1 MQAAFEKKFFQAD
14 KAIYLGGISADPER
28 PGFERSIIKPVIPK
42 ALKFVDASHQSM
54 YGKIATSWKRTG
66 QQLSPRVTVP
76 PNTTALVYVPS
87 SDGSVTESGKAA
99 EKAAGV
105 KFLRR
110 EGQAAVFEVG
120 SGDYAFQSS
129 L

>member
-1 MQAAFEKKFFQAD
+1 M
-14 KAIYLGGISADPER
+14 
-28 PGFERSIIKPVIPK
+28 
-42 ALKFVDASHQSM
+42 
-54 YGKIATSWKRTG
+54 
-66 QQLSPRVTVP
+66 TVP

-99 EKAAGV
+99 EQAAGV